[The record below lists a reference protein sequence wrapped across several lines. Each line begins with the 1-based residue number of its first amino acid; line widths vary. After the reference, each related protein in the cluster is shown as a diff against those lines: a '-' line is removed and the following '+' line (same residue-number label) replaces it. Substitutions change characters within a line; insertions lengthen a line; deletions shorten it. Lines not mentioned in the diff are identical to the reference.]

1 MDAEILTMG
10 FAQATV
16 QMESS
21 LSSKR
26 KSDEIDDENGL
37 DKVWD
42 CKRCR
47 EMVLHGMYEGKSS
60 FKLSIPLFVV
70 YEDEDT
76 EDKAEKVLGHIIWL
90 FEETQKQVEA
100 SQSGVKG

>member
-1 MDAEILTMG
+1 
-10 FAQATV
+10 
-16 QMESS
+16 
-21 LSSKR
+21 
-26 KSDEIDDENGL
+26 
-37 DKVWD
+37 
-42 CKRCR
+42 
-47 EMVLHGMYEGKSS
+47 MVLHGMYEGKSS